1 MSECVCVRECVR
13 QPIVLSSE
21 PPETTVGSALVH
33 PPGRVVQSSKDY
45 KLQLFTGVQ
54 CFFVH
59 VVAV

>member
-33 PPGRVVQSSKDY
+33 PPRPCCPIQQR
-45 KLQLFTGVQ
+45 L
-54 CFFVH
+54 
-59 VVAV
+59 